1 MSKLAMKILRKGL
14 TMKKAILKDKA
25 NNNNRNRNRDILNNK
40 SNIQIRE
47 SMN

>member
-40 SNIQIRE
+40 SNI
-47 SMN
+47 